1 MGEIWQTQLAGERA
15 KAWRTQAL
23 SNLEFLHATYIT
35 HSFPQHTHD
44 EFCIGVIIDGAEKVK
59 YRGTTYF
66 APVGSVVTI
75 NPGEAHANWAADE
88 GGWTYQVF
96 YPTVRLLQQAASE
109 VGQFRQTPCFRDPVI
124 QDPVLF
130 QRLCRL
136 HRLLEQPA
144 SLLERESHLLLALV
158 QLVGRHA
165 RDFGSMP
172 AIGRENRAVQ
182 QVKDYLEAHSWQNP
196 SLSQLAQI
204 AHLSPFHLN
213 RVFRRTVG
221 LPPHAYL
228 TQVRVNRAKRLLC
241 QGLSIARVAA
251 ETGFCDRSH
260 FTKRF
265 KRLVGVTPRHY
276 GLGSQNLL

>member
-1 MGEIWQTQLAGERA
+1 M
-15 KAWRTQAL
+15 
-23 SNLEFLHATYIT
+23 EFLHATYIT

-44 EFCIGVIIDGAEKVK
+44 EFCIGIIIDGAEQVK

-66 APVGSVVTI
+66 APVGSIVAI

-96 YPTVRLLQQAASE
+96 YPTVGLLKQAASE
-109 VGQFRQTPCFRDPVI
+109 VGQSRQTPCFRDPVI
-124 QDPVLF
+124 QDPALF
-130 QRLCRL
+130 QRLCGL
-136 HRLLEQPA
+136 HWLLEQPT
-144 SLLERESHLLLALV
+144 SLLERESHLLFALV

-165 RDFGSMP
+165 CDFGSMP
-172 AIGRENRAVQ
+172 TIGSENRAVQ
-182 QVKDYLEAHSWQNP
+182 QVKEYLDAHYWQNP

-241 QGLSIARVAA
+241 QGQSIARVAA

-265 KRLVGVTPRHY
+265 KRLVGVTPKQY
-276 GLGSQNLL
+276 GLGSRSLLQA